1 MSDYINL
8 RVFQE
13 FKESEKLSSS
23 LHFVDEKSVFHL
35 IK

>member
-1 MSDYINL
+1 MNDFIDL

-13 FKESEKLSSS
+13 FKESAKLSSS